1 MFVRKL
7 SNNARVILEDTFGR
21 SHTYLRISLTER
33 CNLRCSYCMPEE
45 GVKLTR
51 SEHLLNAGEIRK
63 LVGIFVQHGVNK
75 IRFTGGEPLVRKDC
89 VDIIRDIGQ
98 IKGIQKLAMTTNGI
112 TLTRKLK
119 ELKQA
124 GLNQLNVSL
133 DTLKEKK
140 FEFITKRNGWSKVM
154 ESIDAALDMGYSPL
168 KINCVVMRG
177 LNDDEIC
184 DFVEWTRHKV
194 NQLILIL

>member
-1 MFVRKL
+1 M
-7 SNNARVILEDTFGR
+7 
-21 SHTYLRISLTER
+21 
-33 CNLRCSYCMPEE
+33 
-45 GVKLTR
+45 KLTR